1 MNQIDTYITTLQG
14 TKQDWILKLVK
25 FVRDVCPDLTETF
38 DNKMPTYRGE
48 DFYFAFAARKN
59 YFSFYTSDVQVL
71 SLIKELSP
79 TATLGK
85 GCARLKYTEHA
96 AIEILTDVIQEIVNY
111 HNARRSTSVTD
122 IKAVKKWAKI
132 SPDIQQM
139 LINNVFCSKCGVTTI
154 VDYALHNDRF
164 GVVLKGKCKK
174 CGGDIARFVEDE

>member
-1 MNQIDTYITTLQG
+1 VNQIDTYITTLQD

-25 FVRDVCPDLTETF
+25 FVRDVYPDLTETF
-38 DNKMPTYRGE
+38 NNKMPTYRGE
-48 DFYFAFAARKN
+48 DFYIAFAARKN
-59 YFSFYTSDVQVL
+59 YFSFYTSDVRLL
-71 SLIKELSP
+71 SLIKELSQ

-85 GCARLKYTEHA
+85 GCARLKYTEHT

-122 IKAVKKWAKI
+122 IKAAKKWAKM
-132 SPDIQQM
+132 PPGTQQM